1 MNEMKLRPPHEHC
14 ERCGNHMPMGATA
27 TMVWQKVPVT
37 IYDCFCITDYMP
49 VPVCTSCVTPAEAA
63 CRRLEFVC
71 GGCTRT
77 LSIPWTYDTPA
88 QWRHC
93 SERCY
98 RRAARR
104 NARHKQCDCVMCG
117 FAFTTTRRDAQY
129 CSTACRQR
137 HHRQKPAA

>member
-1 MNEMKLRPPHEHC
+1 MERPETRDFKDKPV
-14 ERCGNHMPMGATA
+14 ERVKAARGEYIVAILTVIRAYPIAGAPDL
-27 TMVWQKVPVT
+27 KP
-37 IYDCFCITDYMP
+37 
-49 VPVCTSCVTPAEAA
+49 
-63 CRRLEFVC
+63 L
-71 GGCTRT
+71 
-77 LSIPWTYDTPA
+77 
-88 QWRHC
+88 C